1 MYVAPSMGAWIE
13 TYDRDGTNTKVP
25 LIYVFKLDLRE
36 KRMNWDQMGTVR
48 LEKLANDGVD

>member
-1 MYVAPSMGAWIE
+1 LGVWIE
-13 TYDRDGTNTKVP
+13 TYDRNGTNTKVP
-25 LIYVFKLDLRE
+25 LIYVFKLDMRE